1 VSLSPLIVEESVRNA
16 LLEDLG
22 YGLDVTTDAL
32 VPGTK
37 TGKAV
42 MRARRRGI
50 LAGLPCAIAAF
61 RLLDAELAVDVHK
74 SDGDAVEEGDDILSV
89 AGRAATILTAER
101 TALNFVTLLSG
112 VASETRRYVEAVQG
126 TRAKITCTRKSV
138 PGVRALQKYAVR
150 MGGGHNHRFGLSDG
164 ILIKDN
170 HIAMAGGIAEAI
182 ALARRNA
189 GHMVKIE
196 IEVDTLAQLQEVLGT
211 GGVDSVLLDNMK
223 PDQLRE
229 AVTMVAGGMATEASG
244 AVNLDTVRA
253 IAETGVDLI
262 SVGALTHSVTALD
275 IGLDIN
281 F

>member
-1 VSLSPLIVEESVRNA
+1 VSLPPLIVEETVRRA

-22 YGLDVTTDAL
+22 VGLDVTTGAL
-32 VPGTK
+32 VPDTK

-42 MRARRRGI
+42 MRARRPGV
-50 LAGLPCAIAAF
+50 LAGLPCAVAAF
-61 RLLDAELAVDVHK
+61 RLLDAGIAVSVHK
-74 SDGDAVEEGDDILSV
+74 ADGDRLEEGEDILTV
-89 AGRAATILTAER
+89 IGLAAAILAAER

-112 VASETRRYVEAVQG
+112 VATETRRYVEAVQG
-126 TRAKITCTRKSV
+126 TRANIVCTRKTL
-138 PGVRALQKYAVR
+138 PGLRALQKYAVR
-150 MGGGHNHRFGLSDG
+150 MGGGRNHRFGLGDG

-170 HIAMAGGIAEAI
+170 HIALAGGIAEAI
-182 ALARRNA
+182 ALARNSA

-196 IEVDTLAQLQEVLGT
+196 VEVDTLAQLREVIDT
-211 GGVDSVLLDNMK
+211 GGIDSVLLDNMT
-223 PDQLRE
+223 PDQMRE
-229 AVTMVAGGMATEASG
+229 AVTIVAGRMATEASG
-244 AVNLDTVRA
+244 TVRLDTVRA

>member
-1 VSLSPLIVEESVRNA
+1 LSLSPLIFEETVRRA

-22 YGLDVTTDAL
+22 YGLDVTKDAL

-42 MRARRRGI
+42 MRARRPGV

-61 RLLDAELAVDVHK
+61 RLLDAKIAVRVHK
-74 SDGDAVEEGDDILSV
+74 ADGDRLEEGDDILAV

-101 TALNFVTLLSG
+101 TALNFLTLLSG
-112 VASETRRYVEAVQG
+112 VATETRRYVKAVES
-126 TRAKITCTRKSV
+126 TRAKIICTRKTL
-138 PGVRALQKYAVR
+138 PGLRTLQKYAVR
-150 MGGGHNHRFGLSDG
+150 MGGGHNHRIGLSDG

-170 HIAMAGGIAEAI
+170 HIAMAGGIAGAI
-182 ALARRNA
+182 ALACKSA

-196 IEVDTLAQLQEVLGT
+196 IEVDTLAQLQEVLDV
-211 GGVDSVLLDNMK
+211 GGIDSVLLDNMT
-223 PDQLRE
+223 PDQMRD
-229 AVTMVAGGMATEASG
+229 AVTIVAGRMATEASG
-244 AVNLDTVRA
+244 TVRLDTVRA

-275 IGLDIN
+275 IGLDIDI
-281 F
+281 

>member
-1 VSLSPLIVEESVRNA
+1 LSLPPLIFEETVRRA

-32 VPGTK
+32 VPGAK

-42 MRARRRGI
+42 MRARRSGV

-61 RLLDAELAVDVHK
+61 RLLDAELVVRAQK
-74 SDGDAVEEGDDILSV
+74 TDGDPLEEGDDILSV
-89 AGRAATILTAER
+89 TGRAATILTAER

-112 VASETRRYVEAVQG
+112 VATETRRYVEAVQG
-126 TRAKITCTRKSV
+126 TRANIVCTRKTV
-138 PGVRALQKYAVR
+138 PGLRALQKDAVR
-150 MGGGHNHRFGLSDG
+150 MGGGQNHRFGLSDG

-170 HIAMAGGIAEAI
+170 HIAMAGGIAGAI
-182 ALARRNA
+182 TRARKSA

-196 IEVDTLAQLQEVLGT
+196 IEVDTLTQLQEVLDT
-211 GGVDSVLLDNMK
+211 GGVDGVLLDNMT
-223 PDQLRE
+223 PDQMRE
-229 AVTMVAGGMATEASG
+229 AVTIVAGRMATEASG
-244 AVNLDTVRA
+244 TVNLDTVRA

-262 SVGALTHSVTALD
+262 SIGALTHSVTALD
-275 IGLDIN
+275 IGLDID